1 MTCCRYLPYTLR
13 LNSPAVI
20 TALGGDPN
28 SASTLSFIPG
38 AAVRGAVAKVLG
50 DPGDDESK
58 RRAFNALILSG
69 KVRYLNAYLCV
80 SGRRT
85 LSTPISFR
93 QEKDATEKS
102 GSVPASDLAAYSG
115 NLSMAHDLAGCWPQE
130 QLAPVGEPCVT
141 IGAAKLALIQPKKS
155 TRIHHQRDRQRGR
168 AWKDRQ
174 GNTHGAI
181 FAYESLDAGQAF
193 QGMVQIFGLKEDECL
208 HIEDQIKALLVGSI
222 LVGRSRRAGY
232 GGVAKIEWGE
242 SRSRETEGAGTEGLH
257 LVTRNIAPGEQ
268 FRLLLASAC
277 VVRHPE
283 TGQIDPGAL
292 PDLIG
297 RRLDDL
303 ATVIR
308 QRWAF
313 EHVGGFNRKWRLELP
328 QALAV
333 SAGSVFVLQANQ
345 AISVDRLCEIEN
357 QGLGERRE
365 EGYGRVCFLDEPL
378 RKVFLHRAEEQPQEV
393 LLKDQPPQP
402 VCDMEARLLNAQVKG
417 RVEET
422 AARAAMAAVAATLP
436 TNSLIGRL
444 RVPLRGVPE
453 DAIQTLR
460 RWLQSSNDR
469 EKLKKPA
476 MKQLEHCVMDGGV
489 NLAAWILDVITG
501 DRVLDMLQGDVLA
514 QRYHIVSEESA
525 KRILTEQSETLAV
538 RFIDAVLAALTVRNK
553 TKEGGDE
560 Q

>member
-1 MTCCRYLPYTLR
+1 MTCCRYLPYTLT
-13 LNSPAVI
+13 LNSPAVV

-28 SASTLSFIPG
+28 SSSTLPFIPG
-38 AAVRGAVAKVLG
+38 AALRGAVAKVIG
-50 DPGDDESK
+50 DPGEEESK
-58 RRAFNALILSG
+58 KQAFHALVLGG

-80 SGRRT
+80 SDRRT
-85 LSTPISFR
+85 LPTPISFR
-93 QEKDATEKS
+93 QEKDAIIKS
-102 GSVPASDLAAYSG
+102 GSVLALDLAACSG
-115 NLSMAHDLAGCWPQE
+115 HLSKTHDLADWPQE
-130 QLAPVGEPCVT
+130 QLAPFGEPCMT
-141 IGAAKLALIQPKKS
+141 IGAANLALVQSKIS
-155 TRIHHQRDRQRGR
+155 ARIHHQRDRQRGR

-193 QGMVQIFGLKEDECL
+193 QGMVQICGGKEDECL
-208 HIEDQIKALLVGSI
+208 HIENQIKVLLGGSI
-222 LVGRSRRAGY
+222 LLGRSRRAGY

-242 SRSRETEGAGTEGLH
+242 SRRRETEGAGTEGLR

-313 EHVGGFNRKWRLELP
+313 EPVGGFNRKWRLELP

-345 AISVDRLCEIEN
+345 AVSVDRLCEIEN
-357 QGLGERRE
+357 QGLGERKE
-365 EGYGRVCFLDEPL
+365 EGYGRVCFLDAPL
-378 RKVFLHRAEEQPQEV
+378 REVFLHRAEEQPQEV
-393 LLKDQPPQP
+393 LLNDQPPQP

-422 AARAAMAAVAATLP
+422 AARAAMVADAAQLP

-444 RVPLRGVPE
+444 RVPLRGAPE
-453 DAIQTLR
+453 DATQTLR

-469 EKLKKPA
+469 EKLKKSA
-476 MKQLEHCVMDGGV
+476 MKQLEHCVMDGGM

-525 KRILTEQSETLAV
+525 KRILAEQSETLAV
-538 RFIDAVLAALTVRNK
+538 RFIDAVLAALAVRNK